1 MRPALL
7 TLVLTLAAV
16 VAACS
21 ENSNDSA
28 SGGGSGTP
36 PDAGQPTPDIQFPGI
51 SLADALGPTE
61 VFLSWPDAVLLPNL
75 VGAQAMRYR
84 IFRGATQQEAAD
96 ATDAVYET
104 GPGVTAWVDTGL
116 DPFTT
121 YYYRVVAVDTNER
134 TSLSAR
140 VTNARTVSVFGGGDF
155 DYDTQLLPLFSSPS
169 PTNPATSCLTC
180 HTTPGPGSLDL
191 SSREGAYIGVGTSQA
206 PDSFV
211 IAFDGDATWMTAHL
225 PWFSDPVGSGLA
237 AMEAPL
243 REWSEGGGSLA
254 PDITPPVFALGG
266 VNQAG
271 NYFGEFIDFDTIRI
285 TFPHADDP
293 ETLPPNGN
301 RAGQIEY
308 AIYGG
313 VRTNDIDWDTPLA
326 LAFVSQAA
334 QADPVVTAEFDWA
347 LGGIATIVV
356 RPIDSAGRGVTLDYP
371 PQCLD
376 FFTYPNSG
384 GLPKNPATGQPYP
397 QPATPL
403 EWYTEC
409 DEMRALMAERM
420 RNQNPNEAEI
430 VVIR

>member
-21 ENSNDSA
+21 ENSNDTA
-28 SGGGSGTP
+28 SGGTSGPP
-36 PDAGQPTPDIQFPGI
+36 PDAGQPSPDIQFPGI
-51 SLADALGPTE
+51 SLADSLGPTE

-84 IFRGATQQEAAD
+84 IFRGATQQEAAN

-134 TSLSAR
+134 TSLSTR
-140 VTNARTVSVFGGGDF
+140 VTNARTVSSFGGGVF
-155 DYDTQLLPLFSSPS
+155 DYDTELLPLFSSPS
-169 PTNPATSCLTC
+169 PTSASTTCLTC
-180 HTTPGPGSLDL
+180 HTTPGAGSLDL
-191 SSREGAYIGVGTSQA
+191 STREGAFIGVGTAQA
-206 PDSFV
+206 PDSFI
-211 IAFDGDATWMTAHL
+211 IAFDGDATWAEFLGRMSSPFVMTAHL

-243 REWSEGGGSLA
+243 RTWADEGGSLS
-254 PDITPPVFALGG
+254 PDVTPPIFALGG

-285 TFPHADDP
+285 TFPHASDP
-293 ETLPPNGN
+293 ETLPPSGN

-313 VRTNDIDWDTPLA
+313 LRTNDIDWDTPLA

-334 QADPVVTAEFDWA
+334 QANPVVTAEFDWPF
-347 LGGIATIVV
+347 GGTAIIVV
-356 RPIDSAGRGVTLDYP
+356 RPIDSSGRSVNIDPLNWDP
-371 PQCLD
+371 NDPQ
-376 FFTYPNSG
+376 
-384 GLPKNPATGQPYP
+384 Q
-397 QPATPL
+397 
-403 EWYTEC
+403 
-409 DEMRALMAERM
+409 RALMAQRM
-420 RNQNPNEAEI
+420 RNQNPNETEI